1 MPVENRLPLPT
12 LLSEVLVAF
21 TIELDNEF
29 ERQIVVAGT
38 RLRFLV
44 SLVMWS
50 NFMRF
55 VDDDGLTVGELSSRA
70 GVAKGATHP
79 SLAGMRRWGYVA
91 VDGDE
96 DEGAVGRRTRPPRSD
111 WIVRPT
117 GKGRAARQVWRPLA
131 ATIEE
136 RWRARFG
143 DEAIGQLRMSLCA
156 LVDQTDIELPAY
168 LPVLGHG
175 MVPARFD
182 ATASRRPRRG
192 RPSELELPA
201 LLSHVLLTFALEYER
216 ESKLSIAI
224 GANLLR
230 IVDPDGVRVRDLPR
244 RAGVSKEA
252 IAMMVGYLERR
263 GDVVVGA
270 DAAQGRSKLVRFTP
284 QGRNAQDT
292 YRRLLGAVEA
302 RWGARFGEDHVG
314 DLRDALQRLVGD
326 PDAGPSPLFSGLEP
340 YPQGWRASVPR
351 PDVLAHYPTVLHR
364 GGWPDGS

>member
-1 MPVENRLPLPT
+1 MPLPT

-29 ERQIVVAGT
+29 ERQIVLAGA
-38 RLRFLV
+38 RSRFLV

-55 VDDDGLTVGELSSRA
+55 VDDDGLSVGELSSRA

-96 DEGAVGRRTRPPRSD
+96 DGVERRAKPPRSEQ
-111 WIVRPT
+111 IVRPT
-117 GKGRAARQVWRPLA
+117 AKGRAAQQVWRPLA
-131 ATIEE
+131 GTIEE
-136 RWRARFG
+136 RWRRRFG
-143 DEAIGQLRMSLCA
+143 DEAIDTLRSSLGA
-156 LVDQTDIELPAY
+156 LVEETDIELPAY

-175 MVPARFD
+175 MVPAHFD
-182 ATASRRPRRG
+182 ATASPRPRRG

-216 ESKLSIAI
+216 KSKRSIAI
-224 GANLLR
+224 GADLLR
-230 IVDPDGVRVRDLPR
+230 ILDTDGVRVQDLPR

-252 IAMMVGYLERR
+252 IAMMVGYLERL
-263 GDVVVGA
+263 GDVVVGPDPA
-270 DAAQGRSKLVRFTP
+270 HGRSKLVRFTP
-284 QGRNAQDT
+284 QGRNARHAYLT
-292 YRRLLGAVEA
+292 LLGGVEA
-302 RWGARFGEDHVG
+302 RWDARFGEGHVG
-314 DLRDALQRLVGD
+314 DLRAALQRLVGD
-326 PDAGPSPLFSGLEP
+326 PDAGPSPLFAGLEP
-340 YPQGWRASVPR
+340 YPDGWRASMSR